1 MPAHPTLFLRR
12 QVYERFGLFRPDYRI
27 AGDFELVARVFHGD
41 TLKYHHLPE
50 VMVRM
55 RTGGISTGG
64 WRSTLLLNREVLRA
78 CRENGIRTSLPR
90 ILSKYPAKLLEFL
103 HR

>member
-1 MPAHPTLFLRR
+1 M
-12 QVYERFGLFRPDYRI
+12 
-27 AGDFELVARVFHGD
+27 FHGG
-41 TLKYHHLPE
+41 TLSYRHVPE
-50 VMVRM
+50 VLVRM

-64 WRSTLLLNREVLRA
+64 WRNTLLLNREVLRA
-78 CRENGIRTSLPR
+78 CRENGIPTSLPK